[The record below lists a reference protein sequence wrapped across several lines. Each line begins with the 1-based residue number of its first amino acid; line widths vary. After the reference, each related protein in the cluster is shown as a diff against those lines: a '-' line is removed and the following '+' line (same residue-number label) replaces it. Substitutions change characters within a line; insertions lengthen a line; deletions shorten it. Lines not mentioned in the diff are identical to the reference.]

1 MMLALL
7 HTTSELF
14 PRAAVIP
21 GLAPVAEWLDR
32 HPLVAAGV
40 GLTLLAMFSFASLVV
55 VRGYLVRLLHA
66 FARRT
71 PTFWDQVLFDRDVF
85 RRVATAV
92 PVLIVSQGIVLVPN
106 LSPGL
111 VTLTQRVCAALLVLV
126 MVRAFAALLSAVN
139 EIYNRYPGARER
151 PIKGYL
157 QVLTIVAWVVAVV
170 VMTAALM
177 DRSPLIFFSGLGAM
191 TAILLLIFRDSLLS
205 LVAGVQL
212 TANDLIRVGDW
223 IEMPQFSADGDV
235 VDIALN
241 SVTVQN
247 WDRTLSVIPTHK
259 FLEHSFKNWR
269 GMSDSGG
276 RRIKRSL
283 HIDMTTIRFLDAEQV
298 EHFRR
303 FALLRDYV
311 DGKVREIEAYNREH
325 CRDPDFAPNS
335 RRMTNVGMLRAYMVA
350 YLRQNPKIH
359 QEMTFLVRQLAPTP
373 EGLPLEIYVFS
384 NDIRWAEYEGIQ
396 ADVFD
401 HVLAMVPELGLRVY
415 QKPSGADLGRLT
427 FPIVGPAGRQ
437 QQASLPAAVEAATA
451 VD

>member
-1 MMLALL
+1 MILALL
-7 HTTSELF
+7 QTTSELF

-32 HPLVAAGV
+32 HPPVAAGV
-40 GLTLLAMFSFASLVV
+40 GLTLLVMFSGASLVV

-85 RRVATAV
+85 RRIATAV
-92 PVLIVSQGIVLVPN
+92 PILIISQGIVLVPN
-106 LSPGL
+106 LPQGL
-111 VTLTQRVCAALLVLV
+111 ITLTQRLCAALLVFV
-126 MVRAFAALLSAVN
+126 VVRAFAALLSAVN

-157 QVLTIVAWVVAVV
+157 QVLTIVAWAVAAV

-177 DRSPLIFFSGLGAM
+177 DRSPVIFFSGLGAM

-235 VDIALN
+235 LDIALN

-247 WDRTLSVIPTHK
+247 WDRTLTVIPTHK

-283 HIDMTTIRFLDAEQV
+283 HIDMTTIRFLDAEQI

-311 DGKVREIEAYNREH
+311 DRKVREIEAYNREH
-325 CRDPDFAPNS
+325 CRDPDFAPNA
-335 RRMTNVGMLRAYMVA
+335 RRMTNVGMLRAYIVA

-373 EGLPLEIYVFS
+373 EGLPLEIYVFC

-415 QKPSGADLGRLT
+415 QKPSGADLRRLA
-427 FPIVGPAGRQ
+427 FPIVGPGGRQ
-437 QQASLPAAVEAATA
+437 RASLPGAVVGAN
-451 VD
+451 VPD